1 MWPKVEYYYHI
12 LSDFVLQTHGHPES
26 ETMLLVQSI
35 SNVSNV
41 SRCETKDAHQ
51 SIMYIQGRSDQPNKI
66 FEIKLRSE
74 REFGKSD

>member
-1 MWPKVEYYYHI
+1 
-12 LSDFVLQTHGHPES
+12 
-26 ETMLLVQSI
+26 MLLVQSI